1 MFYLNSNLNFGIP
14 SVLIFQL
21 EVYYKVDRLLIGSRD
36 SSSSESSPERKRK
49 RSNTPI
55 KERLGS
61 RSTNPSRNRS
71 RDSGSSR
78 SVARRRRSR
87 STFGRSPSVSRTS
100 RHPKYKRSKA
110 FNDGYHAP
118 RPRRSFSRVADET
131 DPPPSRRR
139 LASSKTST
147 PLDKKETFEFD
158 KKKPDESSDD
168 SDIKEIPIEEPADK
182 KLSKAD
188 KKKKLSDKTRSF
200 REFLE
205 KSVEREVILI
215 GFLLSIRSMFRIQK
229 VDNDCLGI
237 KEEPSW
243 TVIMYEPILSKVSEC
258 MKNSMKRS
266 LLLHPIPICQ
276 LIVVYIF
283 LVLTL
288 FFQAD
293 RIQQNQ
299 HKRWLLVNCNFCICA
314 YADIALV

>member
-1 MFYLNSNLNFGIP
+1 M
-14 SVLIFQL
+14 
-21 EVYYKVDRLLIGSRD
+21 
-36 SSSSESSPERKRK
+36 
-49 RSNTPI
+49 
-55 KERLGS
+55 
-61 RSTNPSRNRS
+61 
-71 RDSGSSR
+71 
-78 SVARRRRSR
+78 
-87 STFGRSPSVSRTS
+87 SRTS

-147 PLDKKETFEFD
+147 PLDKKEIFEFD

-205 KSVEREVILI
+205 KSVEREVILTK
-215 GFLLSIRSMFRIQK
+215 FLLNLRSKFETQN

-237 KEEPSW
+237 KKEPSW
-243 TVIMYEPILSKVSEC
+243 TVVTKYEPILSKVSEC
-258 MKNSMKRS
+258 MNNSMKWS
-266 LLLHPIPICQ
+266 LLQFPISICQ
-276 LIVVYIF
+276 LFVVYIF
-283 LVLTL
+283 LFLTL

-293 RIQQNQ
+293 KLQQNQ
-299 HKRWLLVNCNFCICA
+299 HKRWLLVNSNICIFT

>member
-1 MFYLNSNLNFGIP
+1 M
-14 SVLIFQL
+14 
-21 EVYYKVDRLLIGSRD
+21 
-36 SSSSESSPERKRK
+36 
-49 RSNTPI
+49 
-55 KERLGS
+55 
-61 RSTNPSRNRS
+61 
-71 RDSGSSR
+71 
-78 SVARRRRSR
+78 ARRRRSR
-87 STFGRSPSVSRTS
+87 STYGRSPSLSRTS
-100 RHPKYKRSKA
+100 RHPKHKRSKA

-205 KSVEREVILI
+205 KSVEREVILSK
-215 GFLLSIRSMFRIQK
+215 FLLNIRSILGVQK
-229 VDNDCLGI
+229 IDNNCLGI

-243 TVIMYEPILSKVSEC
+243 TVIKVYEPILSKVSEC

-266 LLLHPIPICQ
+266 LLLYPISICQ
-276 LIVVYIF
+276 LLVVYIF

-293 RIQQNQ
+293 KLQQNQ
-299 HKRWLLVNCNFCICA
+299 HKRWLLVNCNFCIRT